1 MSEHTPYIDIENL
14 PAPND
19 GFLVSADTRPLGCH
33 PAGVHRYIELGEERG
48 DPAPNWLRAPRT

>member
-19 GFLVSADTRPLGCH
+19 GFLVTQFITVRDRCICGIPTAT
-33 PAGVHRYIELGEERG
+33 
-48 DPAPNWLRAPRT
+48 